1 MTGTRETQCTSC
13 VHRSVCMYKD
23 NFLSAHD
30 AIRDVTV
37 YLGDNSMIRLRDIQ
51 WIEPV
56 ALRCKNY
63 YAACKEGIR

>member
-1 MTGTRETQCTSC
+1 MTGTQETQCASC

-23 NFLSAHD
+23 NFLSAHN
-30 AIRDVTV
+30 AISDVTV
-37 YLGDNSMIRLRDIQ
+37 YLGDNRMIRLRDIQ

-63 YAACKEGIR
+63 YNAQEASIR

>member
-1 MTGTRETQCTSC
+1 MTDTRETQCTSC

-23 NFLSAHD
+23 NFLSAHK
-30 AIRDVTV
+30 AIGDVMV
-37 YLGDNSMIRLRDIQ
+37 HLGDNRMIRLRDIQ

-63 YAACKEGIR
+63 YNAQEASIR